1 MLLEQ
6 AMSQQDLT
14 ADMLTRIRN
23 AVRNNA
29 RSVRCLNSKLNRG
42 VAQVLKDEGY
52 IEDFDVIDDGR
63 QGLLKVHLKYGSH
76 GEHLINSID
85 RVSKPGRRSYAAV
98 RDLPRPLQ
106 GLGIAIVSTS
116 RGIMSDRRCRKEN
129 VGGEVVAVVI

>member
-1 MLLEQ
+1 
-6 AMSQQDLT
+6 MSQQDLT

-23 AVRNNA
+23 AVRNHA
-29 RSVRCLNSKLNRG
+29 KSVRCLNNKLNRG

-63 QGLLKVHLKYGSH
+63 QGLLNVHLKYGSH
-76 GEHLINSID
+76 GEHLISSID
-85 RVSKPGRRSYAAV
+85 RVSKPGRRSYAGV
-98 RDLPRPLQ
+98 KDLPRPLQ

-116 RGIMSDRRCRKEN
+116 QGIMSDRRCRKEN